1 MHTHSLARA
10 HAHTLTRTH
19 TFTHTHSRSH
29 THRHSHTLGL
39 THTLTHTHGVRTGTI
54 THATQRARRRRR
66 PGRGTHSQ
74 PAVPSSLLE
83 ESRGMNRSRNLLP
96 KGPGASCR
104 EWPGSR
110 GAWGSGCTH
119 APRPAPHLTLI
130 HELVF
135 GFMNHSGVS
144 KTQTSGVDC
153 ISTEIGS
160 CRPRWPR
167 AALHAQRHASAGAT
181 GSTRHGRAGWREGLP
196 RRAPLFITTHGQ

>member
-1 MHTHSLARA
+1 M
-10 HAHTLTRTH
+10 
-19 TFTHTHSRSH
+19 HTHSRSH
-29 THRHSHTLGL
+29 THRHSHTLS
-39 THTLTHTHGVRTGTI
+39 HTLTVCARAPSRTPHKG
-54 THATQRARRRRR
+54 HDDDVARAEGRTVSPRR
-66 PGRGTHSQ
+66 PPPSSEEASRGT
-74 PAVPSSLLE
+74 
-83 ESRGMNRSRNLLP
+83 NRSRNLLP

-181 GSTRHGRAGWREGLP
+181 GSTRHGRAGWRAGLP